1 MPFSFPLPRS
11 LGSAVSCLL
20 LQNRLAFSFQFTAPA
35 CFFVS
40 FLAAFLLQIGVSV
53 RFPACFLQCAQPPP
67 PVSCSPFL
75 SRFCC
80 FISLRLLCPLSPLL
94 QNILHSRLSPLACF
108 LISPLLFSIE
118 LYSLHRAQDFC
129 TVSIFVHLAIVSLL
143 PLFYLPF
150 PCSVW
155 HALFLFARFLYR
167 LFKRFS
173 FCFAALFLVPL
184 LITLFQKQTA
194 ALQHLPL
201 RLFVSILSLFS
212 LMLYWFWH
220 VYLAL
225 PCPNKA
231 QRVFV
236 SLFLSAFLPG
246 CLSSFI
252 SACFYKPLFPGIP
265 PKYPRRASLFT
276 HKKTGAF
283 AGFSL

>member
-40 FLAAFLLQIGVSV
+40 FLTAFLLQIAVSV
-53 RFPACFLQCAQPPP
+53 RFPACFLQYAQPS

-118 LYSLHRAQDFC
+118 LYSLHRAQGFC

-167 LFKRFS
+167 LSKRFS

-184 LITLFQKQTA
+184 LIILFQKQTA

-212 LMLYWFWH
+212 LMLYLFWH

-265 PKYPRRASLFT
+265 PKYPVAPPFLRT
-276 HKKTGAF
+276 KKPAHSPV
-283 AGFSL
+283 FSL

>member
-1 MPFSFPLPRS
+1 MPFAFPLPRS

-20 LQNRLAFSFQFTAPA
+20 LQNRFAFSFQFTAPA

-40 FLAAFLLQIGVSV
+40 FLTAFLLQIAVPA
-53 RFPACFLQCAQPPP
+53 RFPACFLQCAQPS

-80 FISLRLLCPLSPLL
+80 FISLCLLCPFSPLL
-94 QNILHSRLSPLACF
+94 QNILCSRLSPLACF

-129 TVSIFVHLAIVSLL
+129 AVSIFVHLAIVSLL

-167 LFKRFS
+167 LLKRFS

-212 LMLYWFWH
+212 LMLYLFWH

-236 SLFLSAFLPG
+236 SLFLSSFLPG

-265 PKYPRRASLFT
+265 PKYPVAPPFLRT
-276 HKKTGAF
+276 KKPAHSPV
-283 AGFSL
+283 FSL